1 MFVEY
6 DETIAHLF
14 KLAVEKDAHGLLD
27 LIQELPPEDPKT
39 KFAIAIFGEVTGLEF
54 TIVK

>member
-6 DETIAHLF
+6 DETMAHLF

-39 KFAIAIFGEVTGLEF
+39 KFAIAIFGEVTDLEF

>member
-6 DETIAHLF
+6 DETMAHLF

-39 KFAIAIFGEVTGLEF
+39 KFAIAMFGEATGLKF
-54 TIVK
+54 TIIE